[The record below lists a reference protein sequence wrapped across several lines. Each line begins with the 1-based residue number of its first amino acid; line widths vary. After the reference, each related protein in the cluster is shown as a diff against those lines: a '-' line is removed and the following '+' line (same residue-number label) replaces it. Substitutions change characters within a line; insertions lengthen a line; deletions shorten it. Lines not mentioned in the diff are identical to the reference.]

1 MGIGV
6 SDTDSF
12 IDEVTEE
19 VRRDQLYQ
27 SLRKYGWIAVVVVLL
42 IVGTSAYFE
51 WQRVSN
57 TNEARQTGDAILS
70 ALENDQ
76 ADARVAALVAID
88 SDSAD
93 VQTLVSL
100 IAAHEAKLSDD
111 TATALAML
119 EKVAGNPDAPIEYR
133 QLAELKSLLVGA
145 NVLSA
150 EDRIAAFEGMSAPGQ
165 PYRMIALE
173 QLALIAV
180 EQGRVEDAV
189 TMLEDIRIDAEA
201 SSGLRTR
208 AVQLIVALGSEP
220 KEIGD
225 FTLSSGN

>member
-93 VQTLVSL
+93 VQALVSL

-119 EKVAGNPDAPIEYR
+119 EKVASNPDAPIEYR
-133 QLAELKSLLVGA
+133 QLADLKSLLVGA

-173 QLALIAV
+173 QLAFIAV

>member
-93 VQTLVSL
+93 VQALVSL

-119 EKVAGNPDAPIEYR
+119 EKLAGNPDAPIEYR

-180 EQGRVEDAV
+180 EQGRVKDAV

>member
-93 VQTLVSL
+93 VQALVSL

-133 QLAELKSLLVGA
+133 QLAEVKSLLVGA

-180 EQGRVEDAV
+180 EQGRVKDAV

>member
-93 VQTLVSL
+93 VQALVSL

-189 TMLEDIRIDAEA
+189 TILEDIRIDAEA

>member
-42 IVGTSAYFE
+42 IVGTSAYLE

-57 TNEARQTGDAILS
+57 TNEARETGDAILA
-70 ALENDQ
+70 ALESDQ
-76 ADARVAALVAID
+76 ADARVSALAAIEN
-88 SDSAD
+88 DSAD
-93 VQTLVSL
+93 VQALVSL
-100 IAAHEAKLSDD
+100 IAAHEANLSDD

-119 EKVAGNPDAPIEYR
+119 DKVAGNPDAPIEYR
-133 QLAELKSLLVGA
+133 QLAELKSLLIGSG
-145 NVLSA
+145 VLNA
-150 EDRIAAFEGMSAPGQ
+150 DERAAGFEAMSAPGQ

-180 EQGRVEDAV
+180 EQGRVDDAV
-189 TMLEDIRIDAEA
+189 SILEDIRIDAEA

>member
-88 SDSAD
+88 SVSAD
-93 VQTLVSL
+93 VQALVSL
-100 IAAHEAKLSDD
+100 IAAHEAKLSDV